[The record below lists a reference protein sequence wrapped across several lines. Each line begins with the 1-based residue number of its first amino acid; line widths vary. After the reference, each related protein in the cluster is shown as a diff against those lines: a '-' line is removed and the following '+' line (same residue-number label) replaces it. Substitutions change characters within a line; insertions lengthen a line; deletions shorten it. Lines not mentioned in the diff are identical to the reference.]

1 VRSQPNRNYV
11 SNDDIQTPS
20 ALARRLVS
28 HFDPSGHLLEPCAGD
43 GNFLKALRAHIRTPN
58 PSVSSFPHSTGMVRR
73 TSRVSW
79 CEVKRNRN
87 FFAWDQK
94 VEWIITN
101 PPWSQVRRF
110 LQHALSLADHV
121 VFLFTINHL
130 WTRARLGDIRAAG
143 FAIREIVTF
152 ETPKN
157 FPPMGFQLGAVCLSR
172 GWTGPVTLTDYN
184 MPPQPKDGGA
194 SARSST
200 LTCRLKRGKS
210 GASQSA
216 LGLDPVLAELRAL
229 NRHLD
234 ALLEGVVKP

>member
-1 VRSQPNRNYV
+1 
-11 SNDDIQTPS
+11 
-20 ALARRLVS
+20 
-28 HFDPSGHLLEPCAGD
+28 
-43 GNFLKALRAHIRTPN
+43 
-58 PSVSSFPHSTGMVRR
+58 MVRTEAR
-73 TSRVSW
+73 LQLLRLGSEGGLDHHQST
-79 CEVKRNRN
+79 
-87 FFAWDQK
+87 
-94 VEWIITN
+94 VERD
-101 PPWSQVRRF
+101 PPVFTARPP
-110 LQHALSLADHV
+110 ALSTQSRGAAYTR
-121 VFLFTINHL
+121 LFTINHL
-130 WTRARLGDIRAAG
+130 WTRARLRDIKAAG

-152 ETPKN
+152 DTPKN

-234 ALLEGVVKP
+234 TLLAEAVVKR